1 MAVAYDNPIPGWRTP
16 TVTNLRLWDAEPLTE
31 FDLEAFNAGEYDV
44 VSLWPFL
51 RYLVSR
57 ERAGAVPKPLSPC

>member
-31 FDLEAFNAGEYDV
+31 FDLNAFNAGEYDA
-44 VSLWPFL
+44 VS
-51 RYLVSR
+51 
-57 ERAGAVPKPLSPC
+57 